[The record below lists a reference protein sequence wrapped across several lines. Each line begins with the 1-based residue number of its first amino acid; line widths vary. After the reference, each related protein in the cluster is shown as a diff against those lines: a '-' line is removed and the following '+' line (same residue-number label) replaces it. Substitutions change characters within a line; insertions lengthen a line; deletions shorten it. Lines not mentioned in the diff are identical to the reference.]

1 LGQPM
6 STICPLTNEPCFATE
21 HGRDACSDKPTLD
34 DAAKCIKNIRA
45 LNLEMAKEIA
55 VLDEMLEAIK
65 ERKSILKDNL
75 N

>member
-1 LGQPM
+1 MDRLM
-6 STICPLTNEPCFATE
+6 STICPLTNEPCFASE
-21 HGRDACSDKPTLD
+21 HGREPCSTSPTLD
-34 DAAKCIKNIRA
+34 DAAKCIKNIRE

>member
-1 LGQPM
+1 M

-45 LNLEMAKEIA
+45 LSLEMAREIA
-55 VLDEMLEAIK
+55 ALDELLSDMK
-65 ERKSILKDNL
+65 ERKHTH
-75 N
+75 